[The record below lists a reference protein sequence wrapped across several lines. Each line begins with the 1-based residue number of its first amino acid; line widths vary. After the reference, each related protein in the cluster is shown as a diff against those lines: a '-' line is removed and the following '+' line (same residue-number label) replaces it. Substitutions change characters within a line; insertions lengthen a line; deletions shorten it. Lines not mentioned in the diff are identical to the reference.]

1 MPNSTE
7 SYSVPSPLYLSFNSC
22 GIHQMEIVL
31 FSEYVTM
38 CLFQCYWMLGLLFD
52 KGGPVAHGQKLF
64 SKPMRA
70 LQEQYRMLNETVHEL
85 ITQSKDAPQS
95 PLLCFVCGVIDHVQ
109 LWQLRAN
116 QGRKQLSAWS
126 GKQEANWIIPKEV
139 SPGNVAQAQCAWA
152 RTAAP
157 AGRTS
162 STPVVRTH
170 NRRQASHMI
179 WRGAHCEWKGG
190 VLTDTPTDKYF
201 HSKFWAL
208 LTHSEKELS
217 TTEGKQ
223 YKLCIFCTFEAPD
236 KKRSDPVYLRTR
248 TWILPRGTL
257 PVFLIKS
264 LQSHAHSPILQVPQL
279 FHREYV

>member
-1 MPNSTE
+1 MWSIFVPCFPCPLYKKKEEIANLYTYIVQYYAHMRSKITWIQSLLNSTE

-109 LWQLRAN
+109 L
-116 QGRKQLSAWS
+116 
-126 GKQEANWIIPKEV
+126 
-139 SPGNVAQAQCAWA
+139 
-152 RTAAP
+152 
-157 AGRTS
+157 
-162 STPVVRTH
+162 
-170 NRRQASHMI
+170 
-179 WRGAHCEWKGG
+179 
-190 VLTDTPTDKYF
+190 
-201 HSKFWAL
+201 
-208 LTHSEKELS
+208 
-217 TTEGKQ
+217 
-223 YKLCIFCTFEAPD
+223 
-236 KKRSDPVYLRTR
+236 
-248 TWILPRGTL
+248 
-257 PVFLIKS
+257 
-264 LQSHAHSPILQVPQL
+264 
-279 FHREYV
+279 